1 MEMNRNFEGAAI
13 CVPASVANLGP
24 GLDTVAVAVRLYL
37 RVRILKLRPERMG
50 EVHCI
55 FVDQCVGGDNAIER
69 ALRYMTERHRVE
81 LPGLQLEVR
90 SEIPMRS
97 GLGSSAAATIAG
109 LRIFELLCG
118 PLPANEL
125 LAAASE
131 LEGHPDNAAAALL
144 GGLTVSCQLQDGSVL
159 AAASHW
165 PERVEFAVLTP
176 EFALKTEAS
185 RRALPSQLNR
195 ADAVFNLQ
203 RVALF
208 LQAVHAEDYQLLH
221 EAMRDRW
228 HQPFR
233 QALVPGLE
241 TALSLTHPD
250 LLGVCLSGSGPS
262 VVALAQRNAPA
273 IGKLLSDAYRQLG
286 IAHRV
291 RVLQAHQCADGD
303 ANPAMRDFNTIEAT
317 GMRAPS

>member
-1 MEMNRNFEGAAI
+1 MEMNRNCEGAAI

-37 RVRILKLRPERMG
+37 RVRILKVRPERAG

-55 FVDQCVGGDNAIER
+55 FVDQCVGSDNAIER
-69 ALRYMTERHRVE
+69 ALRYMTERHGVE

-109 LRIFELLCG
+109 LRIFETLCG

-125 LAAASE
+125 LAVASE

-165 PERVEFAVLTP
+165 PERVEFVVLTP
-176 EFALKTEAS
+176 DFALKTEAS
-185 RRALPSQLNR
+185 SRRIRGALR
-195 ADAVFNLQ
+195 
-203 RVALF
+203 
-208 LQAVHAEDYQLLH
+208 
-221 EAMRDRW
+221 
-228 HQPFR
+228 
-233 QALVPGLE
+233 
-241 TALSLTHPD
+241 
-250 LLGVCLSGSGPS
+250 
-262 VVALAQRNAPA
+262 
-273 IGKLLSDAYRQLG
+273 
-286 IAHRV
+286 
-291 RVLQAHQCADGD
+291 
-303 ANPAMRDFNTIEAT
+303 
-317 GMRAPS
+317 

>member
-1 MEMNRNFEGAAI
+1 MEMNRNCEGAAI

-50 EVHCI
+50 EVHCL
-55 FVDQCVGGDNAIER
+55 FVDQCVGSENAIER
-69 ALRYMTERHRVE
+69 ALRHMMERHAVE

-144 GGLTVSCQLQDGSVL
+144 GGLTVSCQLQDGSVV
-159 AAASHW
+159 AAASRW
-165 PERVEFAVLTP
+165 PEAVELVVLTP
-176 EFALKTEAS
+176 DFALQTAAS
-185 RRALPSQLNR
+185 RRALPAQINR

-208 LQAVHAEDYQLLH
+208 LHAVHAQDYPLLK

-233 QALVPGLE
+233 QPLVPGLE
-241 TALSLTHPD
+241 AALSLTHPD

-262 VVALAQRNAPA
+262 VVALAQKNAQG
-273 IGKLLSDAYRQLG
+273 IGELLSDAYHQLG

-291 RVLQAHQCADGD
+291 RVLQAHQCANGD
-303 ANPAMRDFNTIEAT
+303 ASRALRDFHALEAT